1 MKKSIR
7 LFSKQVFGIRYERI
21 CKSIFSFIIIY
32 MSLEVAEIKVEVAP
46 FILFLTATAFTFG
59 VMWQA
64 LNSAN
69 NVETL
74 TGVMML
80 PFNNKEIVISYVGTL
95 SVYSLISKT
104 ALLFAVLFSINDWN
118 TVQIITAI
126 FCACNA
132 CIVTV
137 VYYAKRRYSRI
148 FVALWIVGIL
158 TVIVGIKSPKVVLV
172 VISISILLGI
182 SFLFKIDAYKFYCPI
197 TGNVKRKY
205 LRHKG
210 SIVIYLLRYLTM
222 HKTYLINTVGMWGVA
237 CFLPF
242 LFSQFENLNMQP
254 LGFAIL
260 SMNTPL
266 CILLSCDPALE
277 QALRLLPKQKFKF
290 CFSYCL
296 FICTFHFSACC
307 VYLVSWFLLKQSFD
321 VWSILTAFTF
331 SLQSAILSVALEWL
345 LPIRNWKIESDLWH
359 HPRKYIVPIIM
370 MILAI
375 AIGIVPVMAFVLL
388 IVTLFESI
396 VIFLYLRRC

>member
-1 MKKSIR
+1 MKKSFR
-7 LFSKQVFGIRYERI
+7 LFSKQVFGIHYERI
-21 CKSIFSFIIIY
+21 WKSIFSFIIIY

-46 FILFLTATAFTFG
+46 FILFLMVTVLTIG

-80 PFNNKEIVISYVGTL
+80 PFNNKDIAISYVGTL
-95 SVYSLISKT
+95 SAYTFITKT
-104 ALLFAVLFSINDWN
+104 ALLFAVLFSIKDWN
-118 TVQIITAI
+118 AVQIITAI

-132 CIVTV
+132 CIVTAI
-137 VYYAKRRYSRI
+137 YYAKRRYSRI
-148 FVALWIVGIL
+148 FIVLWIVGIL
-158 TVIVGIKSPKVVLV
+158 ATLVGIKSPKVVLG

-182 SFLFKIDAYKFYCPI
+182 SLLFKIDAYKFYCPI
-197 TGNVKRKY
+197 TGNIKRKY
-205 LRHKG
+205 HRHKG
-210 SIVIYLLRYLTM
+210 SIVRYLFRYLTM

-242 LFSQFENLNMQP
+242 LFSQFEDLNVQP

-260 SMNTPL
+260 SLNTPL

-290 CFSYCL
+290 CLSYCL

-307 VYLVSWFLLKQSFD
+307 VYLVSWFVLKQSFD
-321 VWSILTAFTF
+321 VWAILTAFVF
-331 SLQSAILSVALEWL
+331 SLQSAILSVALEWFF
-345 LPIRNWKIESDLWH
+345 PIRNFKIESDLWH

-370 MILAI
+370 LILAI
-375 AIGIVPVMAFVLL
+375 AIGTVPVMSFVLL
-388 IVTLFESI
+388 LVTLFESI
-396 VIFLYLRRC
+396 VLFLYLRRC